1 MPKKLLATTII
12 IATVIASVV
21 STLGV
26 EAVYAN
32 PFPMS
37 TMGIGS
43 PQSYAT
49 FIYQNTTI
57 PLTIALNLWKD
68 DTSGAYPQITRVTY
82 SLDNHENIT
91 ISEIPKS
98 GTETAQRN
106 IFGTIKGYIL
116 SILLKATLTN
126 LLEGKHTLN
135 AYSFDTTGAAMSD
148 SVTFEVLTTYKIPDV
163 WIVSPL
169 DQVYRTSEIP
179 LTCIIRGEYEQLSYR
194 IDGSNDVPIRGNT
207 TISITGLLNGCH
219 TLTVYAKTPG
229 RYGGSN
235 WTYFIVGSPTNNPS
249 TNPTDDSNPAPSA
262 TQIIVPTQNPTPT
275 ANQSTPTSNTG
286 LPVEL
291 NPPIVYITLAIVI
304 AIVAVASVALVYFK
318 RRKSKPA

>member
-43 PQSYAT
+43 PQSYTT

-116 SILLKATLTN
+116 TILVKASLTN

-229 RYGGSN
+229 RYSGSN

-249 TNPTDDSNPAPSA
+249 TNPTDDSNPAPS
-262 TQIIVPTQNPTPT
+262 PTQTISPTPS
-275 ANQSTPTSNTG
+275 QSMPTINTG
-286 LPVEL
+286 PTLPVEL
-291 NPPIVYITLAIVI
+291 NPPTVYIILAIVI